1 LILLISTNECHNFE
15 PFAGSG
21 NNSRFPKWA
30 GNGGVDDEATKIIA
44 EREEKIYRF
53 R

>member
-1 LILLISTNECHNFE
+1 LNLLQVVETTADFQ
-15 PFAGSG
+15 
-21 NNSRFPKWA
+21 WA